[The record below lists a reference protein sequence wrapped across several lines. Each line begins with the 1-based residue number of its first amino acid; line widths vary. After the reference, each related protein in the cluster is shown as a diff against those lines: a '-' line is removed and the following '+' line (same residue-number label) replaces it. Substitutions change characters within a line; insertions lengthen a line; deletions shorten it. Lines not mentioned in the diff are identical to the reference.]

1 MFEFQFRQLTS
12 FVFVLAM
19 FICIFGVGA
28 HAIFCPNDAVDSRM
42 FTRLFT
48 QPWLFLFGYSGFA
61 EFVGTIRYYCGESLL
76 SLSSAIMFGEL
87 VQRDNRSAFLH
98 ILLSHLGIANY
109 NIVCTSFYNSPFS
122 HFLCNTLFHKRS
134 ACSI

>member
-76 SLSSAIMFGEL
+76 SLSSANNVRRISSKRQSLGFSSYFIVTFRYSEL
-87 VQRDNRSAFLH
+87 QHCLYVFVQLAFL
-98 ILLSHLGIANY
+98 
-109 NIVCTSFYNSPFS
+109 SFS
-122 HFLCNTLFHKRS
+122 L
-134 ACSI
+134 

>member
-109 NIVCTSFYNSPFS
+109 NIFCTSFYSSPFS